1 MEIKIN
7 DNELLSIKIRYNR
20 EAYNNI
26 TKGFIL
32 YVTKYT
38 IKEENG
44 YITKTT
50 MPMDKSNFWVML
62 KEQNRYSKKTENAY
76 NEFINNNIKVLT
88 DLYLKN
94 DYVQIKNL
102 VTTAI

>member
-1 MEIKIN
+1 MEIKIK
-7 DNELLSIKIRYNR
+7 DNEIISIKVKYNR

-26 TKGFIL
+26 RKGFIL

-38 IKEENG
+38 IKEESG

-50 MPMDKSNFWVML
+50 IPMDKSNFQAIL

-76 NEFINNNIKVLT
+76 NDFIIRNIEVLK
-88 DLYLKN
+88 DLYMKD
-94 DYVQIKNL
+94 DYVQILNL
-102 VTTAI
+102 IKTAI